1 MKLSIALVTLGAA
14 TFCAASDT
22 VPEARVK
29 QHVELDTANTGAPED
44 EVKHELNLS
53 DTTSLAP
60 DAPLKGEKVDDSKS
74 ASVDAGVEQPATPT
88 LWPWGAKKAAAVDVP
103 LASEVKKKAE
113 KLDKA
118 LSDAKM
124 AVLTEMRSQQQE
136 LHAARTLLETI
147 ESQHNATVKGLHDTH
162 EASVSGLHDAHNAT
176 VSKLTNTH
184 DLAIE
189 QLNQDHV
196 ADSLGK
202 VRLTETQRAHMASSL
217 EILVRG
223 LLAKEGVSPPPPTC
237 AEECQPCKKR
247 SWWQALIRKNC
258 TVCME
263 VCRQPPIDL
272 SQVMSHSDA
281 TLCGYYDDR
290 VHLNSID
297 LVYKTMINDLALLVG
312 TTAGINST
320 ALVQLVDPSA
330 SYLSRLY
337 GRWSSNAKLPAT
349 ARWMYPMGALIIII
363 YFVFVSIGLCEG
375 ARVTRRGK
383 EAVIAAETRLRDEAG
398 STKQALLSEA
408 DRAKQELLN
417 EAGRTKQ
424 ELLKETG
431 RTRLDVLNEAS
442 RTKQELLNEA
452 SRTKQELMNEL
463 AEIKKLLN
471 TKPTIESAKVV
482 VKQIVIGLQEEMK
495 KPNPNP
501 SPKQVKMVTELG
513 KKYVSPGCSKP
524 GDPAWWGGKNGAP
537 DFVDAGNCQE
547 CKTARVET
555 ANHGLQC
562 CNTGHHVCWACMVK
576 GIKWDEAVNERPDL
590 FQVNDH
596 LAIDA
601 GDWRSSR

>member
-176 VSKLTNTH
+176 VSKLTDTH

-320 ALVQLVDPSA
+320 ALVQLVDPNA
-330 SYLSRLY
+330 SYLSRIY

-398 STKQALLSEA
+398 K
-408 DRAKQELLN
+408 N
-417 EAGRTKQ
+417 
-424 ELLKETG
+424 
-431 RTRLDVLNEAS
+431 
-442 RTKQELLNEA
+442 
-452 SRTKQELMNEL
+452 KQELMDEL
-463 AEIKKLLN
+463 AVLKSLLN
-471 TKPTIESAKVV
+471 TPRMPPKEQAKKDVQEKIEMVTDIMS
-482 VKQIVIGLQEEMK
+482 Q
-495 KPNPNP
+495 PNPDVSSP
-501 SPKQVKMVTELG
+501 EFQEGVSILKGCRSYVQPLCGTTWTEWSSPKE
-513 KKYVSPGCSKP
+513 
-524 GDPAWWGGKNGAP
+524 
-537 DFVDAGNCQE
+537 CQ
-547 CKTARVET
+547 K
-555 ANHGLQC
+555 
-562 CNTGHHVCWACMVK
+562 CNTPVDRKEKGLHCTAGGHRICWKCMS
-576 GIKWDEAVNERPDL
+576 D
-590 FQVNDH
+590 
-596 LAIDA
+596 AIDWDRVVA
-601 GDWRSSR
+601 DLQAKTGKTDIRDLIDLNDVNSNLVCQTVSN